1 MDIMTKGPYGAT
13 EGALLANN
21 MQQKTKGVTQQ
32 TK

>member
-1 MDIMTKGPYGAT
+1 MDIVTKGPYGAT

-21 MQQKTKGVTQQ
+21 MQQMTRGVTQQ